1 MKTLGRIL
9 VILVAFTIVM
19 GITYAAVNASNSS
32 SADMPMFER
41 GREGGVRPE
50 DGQPEFPNGGRPK
63 FRGGGRHEGSRG
75 GGWMF
80 GLIKNAGVV
89 AIIVALIA
97 VPRSLT
103 RRKPNPAPAEGE

>member
-9 VILVAFTIVM
+9 VILVAFTMVM

-32 SADMPMFER
+32 ISADMPMFER
-41 GREGGVRPE
+41 GGGGQSRPE
-50 DGQPEFPNGGRPK
+50 NGQPEFSSGE
-63 FRGGGRHEGSRG
+63 RHEGPRG

-80 GLIKNAGVV
+80 GLIKNAGIV